1 MKKISRFLFLVVTL
15 LLTTGAMAQSTV
27 SGTIMDAEMN
37 GPLPAANIIEKGTTN
52 GVSTDFDGNFTITT
66 QANSGEV
73 VISYV
78 GYTSVTVSFNGN
90 TNLGNITLSSD
101 NSLEEVVVI
110 GAGVIDLAGGRNTP
124 VAVSTIKAAEIQ
136 QKIGTQDVTA
146 TLVNTP
152 SVYVSGQAG
161 GFGDTNMRVRG
172 FDQDNTAFL
181 LNGQPINGMEDG
193 KMYWSNWSGIS
204 DIASAVQIQR
214 GLGSSKL
221 AISSV
226 GGTVNF
232 VTRSTDKREGGFVA
246 LSTGY
251 NNYLKTAAGYSTGM
265 NEKGFGATIMM
276 SHWQGDGYNFG
287 TKGEGQT
294 YFISFG
300 YKVNEKHNLNFLV
313 TGAPQQHDQNYSK
326 KISDYLEYGKKYNYN
341 YGYLNG
347 EYLSL
352 RTNFYHK
359 PVANLNWDWTIND
372 KSSLSTV
379 VYASWGR
386 GGGTGGYGNG
396 NTYIDNGVTEDG
408 LVNWSAVQQYNST
421 VTDGIGNAGSYTGSA
436 IRASMNNHAWYGLV
450 TNFQHE
456 LSDNLS
462 LNFGA
467 DLRTYKGTH
476 FRQLVN
482 LLGLNGFNEGGI
494 SEQYSDPYVVSSTN
508 TINPWSTLFNYAD
521 EDERIAYDYDERINY
536 GGVFGQLEYTKDKFS
551 TFFQGAVS
559 TQSHVRWDR
568 FNYTKANE
576 ESEKVNNTG
585 YNIKAG
591 GSYAISD
598 NSKVYVNGGYY
609 SRQPYHDNIYLNFT
623 NDVNPITQNETILG
637 LEVGYSYTSS
647 VFSAALDLYRTNW
660 KDRVES
666 SSYTDGSNALI
677 FETDEA
683 VEQLHTGAELQLQYK
698 PINSLK
704 IKGFASVGNW
714 EYVGDAQTTTR
725 NEDLETLSVI
735 TDDVDGGKV
744 GGAAQTTLGLGLD
757 FEMVERFSI
766 DVDYRHYDKLY
777 ADVGAIKENLELPSF
792 GLMDMGLSYKML
804 VGKDKSN
811 SVNLRFN
818 INNLLDEEYFS
829 TSSTAIQAE
838 AGDATYLGVNQNN
851 QVYFGNGR
859 TWNFGIRYKF

>member
-1 MKKISRFLFLVVTL
+1 MKKISRFLFLVVAFV
-15 LLTTGAMAQSTV
+15 TTGAMAQSTV
-27 SGTIMDAEMN
+27 TGTIIDAEMN
-37 GPLPAANIIEKGTTN
+37 APLPAANIIEKGTAN
-52 GVSTDFDGNFTITT
+52 GASSDFDGNFTITT

-78 GYTSVTVSFNGN
+78 GYTPVTLKFNGN
-90 TNLGNITLSSD
+90 TNLGSITLASD
-101 NSLEEVVVI
+101 NSLEEVVVM
-110 GAGVIDLAGGRNTP
+110 GSGVIDLAEDRKTP

-204 DIASAVQIQR
+204 DIANAVQIQR

-232 VTRSTDKREGGFVA
+232 VTKSTEKREGGFAAV
-246 LSTGY
+246 STGY
-251 NNYLKTAAGYSTGM
+251 NNYLKTAAGYSTGT
-265 NEKGFGATIMM
+265 NDKGFGATVML

-300 YKVNEKHNLNFLV
+300 YKVNDKHSLNFLV
-313 TGAPQQHDQNYSK
+313 TGAPQQHDQNYRKS
-326 KISDYLEYGKKYNYN
+326 ISDYLEHGKKYNYN
-341 YGYLNG
+341 YGYRNG

-359 PVANLNWDWTIND
+359 PVANLNWDWTINE

-386 GGGTGGYGNG
+386 GGGTGGYGAY
-396 NTYIDNGVTEDG
+396 TASTEDG
-408 LVNWSAVQQYNST
+408 LVDWDATIAANEEVAG
-421 VTDGIGNAGSYTGSA
+421 GIGNGSGPYVGTA

-450 TNFQHE
+450 SNYENQ

-476 FRQLVN
+476 FRQIVD
-482 LLGLNGFNEGGI
+482 LLGLNGIEEGQT
-494 SEQYSDPYVVSSTN
+494 SAQYPDSYIVSSTN
-508 TINPWSTLFNYAD
+508 SINPWSTVFNYAD
-521 EDERIAYDYDERINY
+521 EDERIDYDYDERINY
-536 GGVFGQLEYTKDKFS
+536 AGVFGQLEYAKNNFS
-551 TFFQGAVS
+551 AFFQGAVS

-568 FNYTKANE
+568 FNYVEADE
-576 ESEKVNNTG
+576 ESETVNNTG
-585 YNIKAG
+585 FNIKAG
-591 GSYAISD
+591 GSYSIGE
-598 NSKVYVNGGYY
+598 NSKIYVNGGYY
-609 SRQPYHDNIYLNFT
+609 SRQPYHDNIYLNYT
-623 NDVNPITQNETILG
+623 NEVNPLTENEKILG

-647 VFSAALDLYRTNW
+647 VFSAALDVYRTNW

-666 SSYTDGSNALI
+666 SSYTDGDTNEL
-677 FETDEA
+677 FYRTNEG
-683 VEQLHTGAELQLQYK
+683 VEQLHTGAELQLQVK
-698 PINSLK
+698 PINSLR

-725 NEDLETLSVI
+725 NENLETLSVEME
-735 TDDVDGGKV
+735 DVDGGEV
-744 GGAAQTTLGLGLD
+744 GGAAQTTFGLGAD
-757 FEMVERFSI
+757 FEIVERFSI
-766 DVDYRHYDKLY
+766 DADYRHYDKLY
-777 ADVGAIKENLELPSF
+777 ADVGAIKENLELPSY

-811 SVNLRFN
+811 SVNFRFN

-829 TSSTAIQAE
+829 QSSTAIQAE
-838 AGDATYLGVNQNN
+838 AGDATYLGINQSN

>member
-744 GGAAQTTLGLGLD
+744 GGAAQTTLGLGFDL
-757 FEMVERFSI
+757 EMVERFSI
-766 DVDYRHYDKLY
+766 DADYRHYDKLY

>member
-1 MKKISRFLFLVVTL
+1 MKKISRFLFLVVML

-90 TNLGNITLSSD
+90 TNLGSITLSSD

-408 LVNWSAVQQYNST
+408 LVNWNAVQQYNNT

-698 PINSLK
+698 PINSLR

>member
-27 SGTIMDAEMN
+27 TGTIMDAEMN

-78 GYTSVTVSFNGN
+78 GYNPVTVSFNGN
-90 TNLGNITLSSD
+90 TNLGSITLTSD

-300 YKVNEKHNLNFLV
+300 YKVNDKHNLNFLV

-396 NTYIDNGVTEDG
+396 NTYIDNGVTENG
-408 LVNWSAVQQYNST
+408 LVNWGAVQQYNTT
-421 VTDGIGNAGSYTGSA
+421 VADGIGDAGSYTGSA

-494 SEQYSDPYVVSSTN
+494 SAQYEDPYVVSSTN

-698 PINSLK
+698 PINALR

-725 NEDLETLSVI
+725 NEDLETISVV

-829 TSSTAIQAE
+829 TSRTAIQAE
-838 AGDATYLGVNQNN
+838 AGDATYLGVNQDN

>member
-1 MKKISRFLFLVVTL
+1 MKNIKRFLFLVGALV
-15 LLTTGAMAQSTV
+15 LTTGTMAQSTIT
-27 SGTIMDAEMN
+27 GTVIDAEMN
-37 GPLPAANIIEKGTTN
+37 APLPAANIIEKGTKN
-52 GVSTDFDGNFTITT
+52 GVSSDFDGNFTVTT
-66 QANSGEV
+66 QANSGVIE
-73 VISYV
+73 ISYV
-78 GYTSVTVSFNGN
+78 GYTTIRKPFNGN
-90 TNLGNITLSSD
+90 TNLGKIVLKSD
-101 NSLEEVVVI
+101 NSLEEVVVM
-110 GAGVIDLAGGRNTP
+110 GSGVIDLAEDRKTP

-193 KMYWSNWSGIS
+193 KMYWSNWSGVS

-232 VTRSTDKREGGFVA
+232 VTKSTDKREGGFAAV
-246 LSTGY
+246 STGY
-251 NNYLKTAAGYSTGM
+251 NNYVKTALGYSTGVSD
-265 NEKGFGATIMM
+265 NGFGATVML

-287 TKGEGQT
+287 TKGQGQT
-294 YFISFG
+294 YFVSFG
-300 YKVNEKHNLNFLV
+300 YEINEAHSLNFLV
-313 TGAPQQHDQNYSK
+313 TGAPQWHDQNFRK
-326 KISDYLEYGKKYNYN
+326 RISDYLEHGKKYNYN

-347 EYLSL
+347 EYTTL
-352 RTNFYHK
+352 RRNFYHK
-359 PVANLNWDWTIND
+359 PVTNLNWDWTINE

-396 NTYIDNGVTEDG
+396 NNYVPNGVTADG
-408 LVNWSAVQQYNST
+408 LVNFDALQDYNST
-421 VTDGIGNAGSYTGSA
+421 VNGGIGNAGSYTGSG

-450 TNFQHE
+450 TNYENE

-482 LLGLNGFNEGGI
+482 LLGLKGFNEGGI
-494 SEQYSDPYVVSSTN
+494 SEQYADPYVVSSTFS
-508 TINPWSTLFNYAD
+508 TDPWSSLFNFAD
-521 EDERIAYDYDERINY
+521 EDERIAYDYDERITY
-536 GGVFGQLEYTKDKFS
+536 AGVFGQLEYSKDKYSAFV
-551 TFFQGAVS
+551 QAAAS
-559 TQSHVRWDR
+559 TQSHQRWDR
-568 FNYTKANE
+568 FNYTKENE

-591 GSYAISD
+591 GSYSLGE
-598 NSKVYVNGGYY
+598 NGKIYANAGYY

-623 NDVNPITQNETILG
+623 NEVNPLTENEKILG

-647 VFSAALDLYRTNW
+647 VFSAAIDLYRTSW
-660 KDRVES
+660 KDRVVS
-666 SSYTDGSNALI
+666 SSYTDNTNALF
-677 FETDEA
+677 FETDEG
-683 VEQLHTGAELQLQYK
+683 VEQLHTGAELQLLYR

-704 IKGFASVGNW
+704 LKGFASVGNW
-714 EYVGDAQTTTR
+714 EYIGDAQTTTR
-725 NEDLETLSVI
+725 NEDLETISV
-735 TDDVDGGKV
+735 DMEDVDGGKV
-744 GGAAQTTLGLGLD
+744 GGAAQTTLGLGFD
-757 FEMVERFSI
+757 YDIVERFSI
-766 DVDYRHYDKLY
+766 DADYRHYDNLY
-777 ADVGAIKENLELPSF
+777 ADSGARKENIELPSF
-792 GLMDMGLSYKML
+792 GLVDMGLSYKML

-818 INNLLDEEYFS
+818 INNLLDEEYIS
-829 TSSTAIQAE
+829 QSSTAIKAE
-838 AGDATYLGVNQNN
+838 AGDATYMGLNQKN